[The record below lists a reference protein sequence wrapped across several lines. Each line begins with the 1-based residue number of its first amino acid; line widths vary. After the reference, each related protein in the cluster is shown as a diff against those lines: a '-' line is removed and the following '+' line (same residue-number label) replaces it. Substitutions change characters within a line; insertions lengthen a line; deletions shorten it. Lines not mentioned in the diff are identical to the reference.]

1 MNMIAKTA
9 LLACV
14 FVASYASGSPIPMK
28 EVNFDIRIV
37 CQDSE
42 ELRYLQA
49 ALPPPRTQFSSYEV
63 WERVFIANLENI
75 VKLLQSRKFTDAR
88 YGGDVKDHISSH

>member
-28 EVNFDIRIV
+28 EVNFDLRIV
-37 CQDSE
+37 CPDSN
-42 ELRYLQA
+42 ELQYLQA
-49 ALPPPRTQFSSYEV
+49 ALPPPRTQFSSYEA
-63 WERVFIANLENI
+63 WARVFIANMENI
-75 VKLLQSRKFTDAR
+75 ILLVKSGKVANGQF
-88 YGGDVKDHISSH
+88 GGDVKDYIPSH